1 MLTTLGL
8 FPTTSEAEQA
18 LSLWQAE
25 SPESKQ
31 ISVVVQKRV
40 MLLHMAQYEK
50 LDQVHRSGII
60 QKAPLDRLAGM
71 LVGVGARV
79 VPGLGSVLAVGPL
92 TSIVTKASGGLANAL
107 EKAQMPANAAR
118 QIRDSVRQGQV
129 LLALHEI
136 EEGPEFMSAAQPV
149 RRYHYPLQLAPSSED
164 ARHNGEREGDREIR
178 STELEISGCGQR
190 VGPKQ

>member
-8 FPTTSEAEQA
+8 FATTSKAEQA
-18 LSLWQAE
+18 LSLWRVRIPDPQ
-25 SPESKQ
+25 Q
-31 ISVVVQKRV
+31 ISVVVQKRA

-60 QKAPLDRLAGM
+60 QQAPLDRLAGM
-71 LVGVGARV
+71 LVGIGARV

-92 TSIVTKASGGLANAL
+92 TPIVAKASGGLANAL
-107 EKAQMPANAAR
+107 EKAQLPAIAAR

-136 EEGPEFMSAAQPV
+136 EEGPELMSAAQAV
-149 RRYHYPLQLAPSSED
+149 RQYQYPLRLVSPAGD
-164 ARHNGEREGDREIR
+164 TRHNGELEGDREIR
-178 STELEISGCGQR
+178 STELEM
-190 VGPKQ
+190 

>member
-8 FPTTSEAEQA
+8 FPTTTNAEQA
-18 LSLWQAE
+18 LSLWQAKI
-25 SPESKQ
+25 SYPQQ
-31 ISVVVQKRV
+31 ISVLVQKRM

-60 QKAPLDRLAGM
+60 QRAPLDPLAGM

-92 TSIVTKASGGLANAL
+92 ALVVANATGGLASAL
-107 EKAQMPANAAR
+107 QRAQVPARAAR
-118 QIRDSVRQGQV
+118 QIRVGLRHGQV

-136 EEGPEFMSAAQPV
+136 DQGPELMSAAKAAGQ
-149 RRYHYPLQLAPSSED
+149 YQYALQLDFPSHGTWRSGKLED
-164 ARHNGEREGDREIR
+164 GREARAVG
-178 STELEISGCGQR
+178 TLEI
-190 VGPKQ
+190 